1 MTTPIDDID
10 EEEDVCRRNRAA
22 WGDLYQTWQQQ
33 VSGASDGDKI
43 RLDELSLEARRLVEK
58 TQMTGKAIAQTDLA
72 SPHDRMRAGLDV
84 SKDKPAGANA
94 VARAAAMAGIGS
106 NPELPSVFD
115 LSSSMEEKDK
125 ESQAEM
131 TRANVQEMLEG
142 LDVETLEE
150 LRKLFATPAQNEK
163 PTPLSP
169 NRPTLEAPQK
179 NQQNYLCLI
188 LEMVGS
194 MEELVSACADQLE
207 SETNKDLQELNK
219 LQEEK
224 AKAIE
229 EYTKELDNKDS
240 WGTLHMMAR
249 YLASTSSLAIGAWM
263 LSTGVAGPAA
273 YLLIAAGGLGLATS
287 VATDMGAWKSLSA
300 YLSQSE
306 ETQKHLAQSMEFAA
320 SLVPLGLG
328 LMGTLIAAPLQAP
341 TALSWMSAALSASSK
356 LGNSLAQ
363 KKFEFVQAKIE
374 GLGRQMF
381 TVQQQQKSTSTQMKQ
396 TLEMAK
402 MITEEAKRIVSSAEI
417 NFS

>member
-10 EEEDVCRRNRAA
+10 EEEDVSRRNRSA
-22 WGDLYQTWQQQ
+22 WGDLYQAWLQQ
-33 VSGASDGDKI
+33 VSGPSDGDTI
-43 RLDELSLEARRLVEK
+43 RLNELSLEARRLVEK
-58 TQMTGKAIAQTDLA
+58 TQIAAKAIAQTEMA
-72 SPHDRMRAGLDV
+72 SPHDRMRTDVDV
-84 SKDKPAGANA
+84 SKGKPAGANA
-94 VARAAAMAGIGS
+94 VTRAAALAGIGS

-115 LSSSMEEKDK
+115 LSSNK
-125 ESQAEM
+125 ESKAEL
-131 TRANVQEMLEG
+131 TRTNVQEMLEG
-142 LDVETLEE
+142 LDEETLEE
-150 LRKLFATPAQNEK
+150 LQKLFAMKAGRETSSS
-163 PTPLSP
+163 T
-169 NRPTLEAPQK
+169 RPTLAPPSK

-207 SETNKDLQELNK
+207 SETNKDLEELNR

-224 AKAIE
+224 AQAIE

-249 YLASTSSLAIGAWM
+249 YLASASSLAIGAWM

-273 YLLIAAGGLGLATS
+273 YLLLAAGGLGLATS

-328 LMGTLIAAPLQAP
+328 LIGTILAAPVQAP
-341 TALSWMSAALSASSK
+341 TALTWMSAALSASSK
-356 LGNSLAQ
+356 LGNSLAE
-363 KKFEFVQAKIE
+363 KRFEFVQAKIE
-374 GLGRQMF
+374 GLSRQMF
-381 TVQQQQKSTSTQMKQ
+381 TVQQQQKSTSNQMKQ

-417 NFS
+417 SFS